1 MKRTQDMNFPFE
13 KPLVIAHRGARSVA
27 PENTL
32 MAARKGFELKADLW
46 ELDVALT
53 SDGEMV
59 VIHDDT
65 LKRTSN
71 VRDLFPLREPWQ
83 VHTFSLAELKTLD
96 FGSFFVKNDPFGQ
109 IRANNVTPADLE
121 KMTGLKIPTLR
132 EALNLTKELK
142 WQVNVELKDLSG
154 LDGDA
159 HIAESVV
166 ALINELEMAKSVII
180 SSFNHS
186 YIFRV
191 KAANASIRT
200 AALVEKPVSDPLLL
214 LQDLDAQAYNPG
226 IKEFSEFDQI
236 GKIRQAGF
244 DVYIWTVNDAET
256 MRSLINA
263 GVSGIFTDFPQLMVE
278 VLKEYS
284 G

>member
-1 MKRTQDMNFPFE
+1 MNFPFE

-71 VRDLFPLREPWQ
+71 VRDPFPLREPWQ

>member
-1 MKRTQDMNFPFE
+1 MNFPFE

>member
-1 MKRTQDMNFPFE
+1 MNFPFE

-83 VHTFSLAELKTLD
+83 VHTFSLADLKTLD